1 MMKQLSSPT
10 LPAATLRRRAGLLAV
25 AGLAALFLGSAR
37 AQAPAYPAKPIS
49 LVVSFSAGGNND
61 MRARQLGVTVGN
73 TLGQPIIV
81 DNKPGA
87 SGNIG
92 HDFVARANPDGYT
105 LGIGAM
111 GPLTVNPWLYPK
123 MGFDPAKDFV
133 PVVLIEI
140 SPLVLVTR
148 VEKPYKNI
156 KDVVAAAKAKPDSL
170 SLANAGVGGAHHLA
184 GELFQDAA
192 GIRMLT
198 VPYKGG
204 GPSSTAL
211 LAGEVDL
218 MFEQTYAAIPGIRA
232 GKTRALAVTSD
243 KRLPSLPD
251 VPTMAELGMPQVVVS
266 NWLGV
271 VAPKG
276 TPPAVVKKLNEAFN
290 KALAA
295 PDMREKITS
304 LGNVAGSGTPE
315 DFGAFIAAESRRWS
329 ALVKAKNIKLE

>member
-1 MMKQLSSPT
+1 MFKQLQALGLPT
-10 LPAATLRRRAGLLAV
+10 SRRQFNASLLAL
-25 AGLAALFLGSAR
+25 AGLAVLGGSAH
-37 AQAPAYPAKPIS
+37 AQANYPAKPIS

-61 MRARQLGVTVGN
+61 MRARQLGVPVGT

-111 GPLTVNPWLYPK
+111 GPLTVNPYLYPK
-123 MGFDPAKDFV
+123 LGFDPAKDFV
-133 PVVLIEI
+133 PIVLIEI

-148 VEKPYKNI
+148 VDKPYKTL
-156 KDVVAAAKAKPDSL
+156 KDVVTAAKTKPDGI

-184 GELFQDAA
+184 GQLLEDAA
-192 GIRMLT
+192 GIRLLD

-204 GPSSTAL
+204 GPSSSAL

-232 GKTRALAVTSD
+232 GKTRALAVTSE

-266 NWLGV
+266 NWLGL

-276 TPPAVVKKLNEAFN
+276 TPPAVVKKLSEAFN

-295 PDMREKITS
+295 PDMREKMTS
-304 LGNVAGSGTPE
+304 LGNVAGGGTPE
-315 DFGAFIAAESRRWS
+315 EFAAFIASESRRWS
-329 ALVKAKNIKLE
+329 ALVRAKNIKLE